1 MAPLK
6 YTVKSGLPLEN
17 KHRHYSECR
26 KAVGVAG
33 VVKPRQGADMGV
45 CVFSVEGE
53 QRGWSGWIKEKEG
66 DSEWRS

>member
-17 KHRHYSECR
+17 KHRHYSECG
-26 KAVGVAG
+26 KAAGAAGAVG
-33 VVKPRQGADMGV
+33 PRQGADMGV
-45 CVFSVEGE
+45 CVFSVEGAR
-53 QRGWSGWIKEKEG
+53 RGWSGWIKEG